1 MPLTDKFTAIAD
13 AIRSKTGKAAKLTL
27 SEMVAEINSL
37 GSSANAYIAIKEL
50 STHQSANVVL
60 CELPDSVYAH
70 KDDDTFSVAI
80 INLTPELLQN
90 YDEYLL
96 ITSNNPESPKQSSY
110 PVHGVGVRKNSST
123 GVGSY
128 HIYYPPNSSD
138 NTTSI
143 GGLGKVWLNGKNLTY
158 KSAGYFLGAGTLK
171 IIVSWG
177 DQPSGSPPQID
188 QSKITYNLTP
198 SNADQFITAARA
210 AYADS
215 SGTIVDQYLE
225 SGALPVAKSEAL
237 SGSVQLTYFDGKTVT
252 ENATGSYI
260 IKNVSPNG
268 ARLSVVGSNDDT
280 TVSRIVKPTGTVR
293 FIDSLARNAR
303 DLGGW
308 PCDGGTVKYGLLYR
322 TAFLSGSDAAYNNKS
337 VYIDRLGVMHEFD
350 LRGSESVESS
360 YFPVGH
366 YHSYSGG
373 IQYDLVVT
381 GTGGYDSLIKEL
393 LTDVMNA
400 AIHNEPALFHCSMG
414 CDRTGTLAFYLEC
427 ILGMSDVDIDIEYE
441 LSSLFDDGNS
451 EQSYYYRTRTDQ
463 VSGSRWTYLKNKF
476 NSYPGSTISA
486 RVIEYLFSIG
496 ISAGLMNSF
505 RVAMCDGTPSTLV
518 APTVNVTGSYTNC
531 SSSDASHS
539 TEKYQPYTATI
550 TPDSGY
556 TLEGAAVSVIM
567 GGTDI
572 TATAYNNGEINIPS
586 VTGALSISVA
596 AQSSAP
602 VNLFDKDD
610 PDVVLRARFNSSMQP
625 VEFAD
630 EQLVTGFIPASI
642 GTTFEFE
649 TDKANNTNGYTGFL
663 MLYDANKQPI
673 GGLSN
678 GTTPFVWSSDYKHGS
693 ITVPQTY
700 IKTDFTGTSYA
711 RFCLAYVDINNIV
724 ITET

>member
-1 MPLTDKFTAIAD
+1 MSIANEI
-13 AIRSKTGKAAKLTL
+13 IRIKNNISAAYEAAEEKGATL
-27 SEMVAEINSL
+27 PETKN
-37 GSSANAYIAIKEL
+37 SANLA
-50 STHQSANVVL
+50 STIV
-60 CELPDSVYAH
+60 
-70 KDDDTFSVAI
+70 TI
-80 INLTPELLQN
+80 
-90 YDEYLL
+90 
-96 ITSNNPESPKQSSY
+96 SPQ
-110 PVHGVGVRKNSST
+110 
-123 GVGSY
+123 
-128 HIYYPPNSSD
+128 
-138 NTTSI
+138 
-143 GGLGKVWLNGKNLTY
+143 L
-158 KSAGYFLGAGTLK
+158 
-171 IIVSWG
+171 
-177 DQPSGSPPQID
+177 D

-198 SNADQFITAARA
+198 SNADRFVAAART
-210 AYADS
+210 AYAES
-215 SGTIVDQYLE
+215 AGTIVDQYLE
-225 SGALPVAKSEAL
+225 SGALPVAKSEVL
-237 SGSVQLTYFDGKTVT
+237 SGGVQLTYFDGKTVNET
-252 ENATGSYI
+252 VSGSYT

-293 FIDSLARNAR
+293 FIDSLAQNAR

-350 LRGSESVESS
+350 LRGSESVRSS

-366 YHSYSGG
+366 YHSYSGSV
-373 IQYDLVVT
+373 QYDLVVT

-451 EQSYYYRTRTDQ
+451 AQTYYYRTRTDQ

-505 RVAMCDGTPSTLV
+505 RAAMCDGTPSTLV

-539 TEKYQPYTATI
+539 TEKYQPYTAAI

-556 TLEGAAVSVIM
+556 TLEGAAVAVIM

-586 VTGALSISVA
+586 VTGALSISIAAVA
-596 AQSSAP
+596 DVPSELFDPDTATMDSEINYRLNSSGAAVAQVSQYNYSVIGAHILVTDFIP
-602 VNLFDKDD
+602 VCGTDIVNLLTDPTQDVNSHAGYISVYDLSKSHLKQCSSPNANWSWDALKEEGQFNISGLRNAGVDLSRVAYCRLCIAYDD
-610 PDVVLRARFNSSMQP
+610 IGNVS
-625 VEFAD
+625 
-630 EQLVTGFIPASI
+630 VT
-642 GTTFEFE
+642 
-649 TDKANNTNGYTGFL
+649 
-663 MLYDANKQPI
+663 KQ
-673 GGLSN
+673 
-678 GTTPFVWSSDYKHGS
+678 K
-693 ITVPQTY
+693 
-700 IKTDFTGTSYA
+700 
-711 RFCLAYVDINNIV
+711 
-724 ITET
+724 

>member
-1 MPLTDKFTAIAD
+1 MSIANEI
-13 AIRSKTGKAAKLTL
+13 IRIKNNISAAYEAAEEKGATL
-27 SEMVAEINSL
+27 PETKN
-37 GSSANAYIAIKEL
+37 SANLA
-50 STHQSANVVL
+50 STIV
-60 CELPDSVYAH
+60 
-70 KDDDTFSVAI
+70 TI
-80 INLTPELLQN
+80 
-90 YDEYLL
+90 
-96 ITSNNPESPKQSSY
+96 SPQ
-110 PVHGVGVRKNSST
+110 
-123 GVGSY
+123 
-128 HIYYPPNSSD
+128 
-138 NTTSI
+138 
-143 GGLGKVWLNGKNLTY
+143 L
-158 KSAGYFLGAGTLK
+158 
-171 IIVSWG
+171 
-177 DQPSGSPPQID
+177 D

-198 SNADQFITAARA
+198 SNADRFVAAART
-210 AYADS
+210 AYAES
-215 SGTIVDQYLE
+215 AGTIVDQYLE
-225 SGALPVAKSEAL
+225 SGALPVAKSEVL
-237 SGSVQLTYFDGKTVT
+237 SGGVQLTYFDGKTVNET
-252 ENATGSYI
+252 VSGSYT

-293 FIDSLARNAR
+293 FIDSLAQNAR

-350 LRGSESVESS
+350 LRGSESVRSS

-366 YHSYSGG
+366 YHSYSGSV
-373 IQYDLVVT
+373 QYDLVVT

-451 EQSYYYRTRTDQ
+451 GQTYYYRTRTDQ

-505 RVAMCDGTPSTLV
+505 RAAMCDGTPSTLV

-539 TEKYQPYTATI
+539 TEKYQPYTADI
-550 TPDSGY
+550 TADSGY
-556 TLEGAAVSVIM
+556 TLEGASVSITM

-572 TATAYNNGEINIPS
+572 TATSYANGKISIANVTGDLFIS
-586 VTGALSISVA
+586 VTAVADAPAELFDPDTATKDSETNYRLNSSGTAVALGSNYNYSVLGAHILVTDFIPVCGTDIVNLLTDHTQDVNSYAGYISVYDLSKTHLK
-596 AQSSAP
+596 QCGSP
-602 VNLFDKDD
+602 
-610 PDVVLRARFNSSMQP
+610 
-625 VEFAD
+625 
-630 EQLVTGFIPASI
+630 
-642 GTTFEFE
+642 
-649 TDKANNTNGYTGFL
+649 NTNWSWDALKEEGQFNISGLGNAGVDLSRVAYCRL
-663 MLYDANKQPI
+663 CIAYDDIGNISVTKQ
-673 GGLSN
+673 
-678 GTTPFVWSSDYKHGS
+678 K
-693 ITVPQTY
+693 
-700 IKTDFTGTSYA
+700 
-711 RFCLAYVDINNIV
+711 
-724 ITET
+724 